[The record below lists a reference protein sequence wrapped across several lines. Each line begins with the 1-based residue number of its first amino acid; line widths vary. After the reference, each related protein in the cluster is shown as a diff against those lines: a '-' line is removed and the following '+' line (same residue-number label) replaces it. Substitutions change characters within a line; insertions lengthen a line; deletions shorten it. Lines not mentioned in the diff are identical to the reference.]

1 MARVFAV
8 GVGPGAAACVTGEAV
23 AAIRDCDVVVGY
35 SRTLRTIK
43 ALTAEKE
50 VHVVTMDNQDTVYRE
65 IAAGPADRRVVVP
78 FTGDVSFSESEVVD
92 RLAEIF
98 GDVVLV
104 AGVSSVQVAAARS
117 RVPLDKAR
125 VITMHVSGSIDRMKS
140 DMLEAVLSGRPVIA
154 VPRPWP
160 RNPAKNFM
168 PSEIAVFLRSG
179 GVDTGSLR
187 ARVYENLTTHDESV
201 FDGLAADLEGMTFS
215 DMTVVVLGE
224 AGPDPYTNYG

>member
-8 GVGPGAAACVTGEAV
+8 GVGPGSAACMTGEAV

-35 SRTLRTIK
+35 ARTLRTIRD
-43 ALTAEKE
+43 LTADKE
-50 VHVVTMDNQDTVYRE
+50 VRTVTMDDQDAAYRE
-65 IAAGPADRRVVVP
+65 VAAGPGDRRVVVP

-98 GDVVLV
+98 DDVVLV
-104 AGVSSVQVAAARS
+104 AGVSSVQVAAARA

-125 VITMHVSGSIDRMKS
+125 VITMHVSGEIDGKKAG
-140 DMLEAVLSGRPVIA
+140 MLEAVSSGMPVIV

-160 RNPAKNFM
+160 KSPDKNFM
-168 PSEIAVFLRSG
+168 PSEIAAFLRRG

-187 ARVYENLTTHDESV
+187 ARVYENLTTPDESV
-201 FDGLAADLEGMTFS
+201 LDAPAADMEGREFS